1 MRALVVNW
9 HFTLK
14 SDLTVL
20 IYSVFLVSCKHDW
33 IISHI
38 SGEQDKSEHS
48 VRQTL
53 TPTFLCV
60 WKMQKQAGKPH
71 IMQTQLCHWDMNPL
85 VRTQVSANKEDPCS
99 SSQLSTVVAKLLV
112 GDPLKKLNL
121 LASLQWLQPNQFYFQ
136 CHNSEVIRGEI
147 IQNLT

>member
-14 SDLTVL
+14 IDLTLL

-33 IISHI
+33 MISHI
-38 SGEQDKSEHS
+38 SGEQDKPDRS
-48 VRQTL
+48 VWQTL
-53 TPTFLCV
+53 ARTFLCV
-60 WKMQKQAGKPH
+60 WKMQSRQETPH
-71 IMQTQLCHWDMNPL
+71 HADTTLSLRHEPA

-112 GDPLKKLNL
+112 GDPLKKLIL
-121 LASLQWLQPNQFYFQ
+121 LASLQWLQPNQFYFPF
-136 CHNSEVIRGEI
+136 HNSEVIRGEI